1 MITKSQQQRLNGLI
15 SRMESTAKE
24 WSIAGAQPPEDAQW
38 IRDQHIEAKRKLTQY
53 VKTLA
58 EPKK

>member
-24 WSIAGAQPPEDAQW
+24 WSLAGSQPPDDAQW
-38 IRDQHIEAKRKLTQY
+38 IRDQHVEAKRKLTAY
-53 VKTLA
+53 VKTLT
-58 EPKK
+58 ESK